1 MKKLFLFLICGWSL
15 SVAAADTDSIA
26 AKISHFEDFV
36 SNIQE
41 IPTSPAEWLKTWSI
55 YDWQRTKYMPGDDY
69 YLFVQG
75 GYMLTISQ
83 DGTDCIVQAGPS
95 PIVRAPWPSTNH
107 ISIPRQEIPDIYGAT
122 EIVEGDVYL
131 VNDTVYIHLSMIG
144 SQDFSAESYGCNY
157 KDFDATITDLPE
169 TDIPESP
176 IRTPSYKV
184 IEDGKLVIIKNG
196 IQYNTVGTKIQ

>member
-1 MKKLFLFLICGWSL
+1 M
-15 SVAAADTDSIA
+15 DSISL
-26 AKISHFEDFV
+26 KISHLEDCI
-36 SNIQE
+36 SEIQE
-41 IPTSPAEWLKTWSI
+41 TQISPTEWLQTWPM
-55 YDWQRTKYMPGDDY
+55 YDWQRVKYMPSDDNY
-69 YLFVQG
+69 WFTQG

-83 DGTDCIVQAGPS
+83 DGTDCVVQVGPS

-122 EIVEGDVYL
+122 EVVEGDVYL

-157 KDFDATITDLPE
+157 KDFDATTTDLPE
-169 TDIPESP
+169 TAIPELP

-184 IEDGKLVIIKNG
+184 IEDGQLIIEANG
-196 IQYNTVGTKIQ
+196 QTFDILGRECK